1 MSGKNLIRAL
11 PFSKEK
17 ELSTLVENRRA
28 YTLDSFELNIYETY
42 EASNL
47 VPLQFNDMVII
58 NMLKGK
64 KVMHVNDLP
73 AFDYYPG
80 ETIVLPAL
88 KPMQI
93 DFPDAA
99 LQDPTQCTALVV
111 SADKIEKTLN
121 YLNESYPKENKSMQ
135 WNLSWENVHFAN
147 TSEIAS
153 LTDRLFSTMTS
164 NDPLK
169 DVLSDILFKEL
180 LVRIIQQQKLS
191 TVVSPGTEQHN
202 NLLVHIRNFITKNIN
217 DKLTIDQLSQHVN
230 MSNASLFRVFKEEV
244 GITPM
249 ELVIQERLSKAKE
262 LLKSKLS
269 VKEVCYACGFSDV
282 NYFVRMFRK
291 REHMTPGNY
300 QRRAEAIVS

>member
-11 PFSKEK
+11 PFSKER
-17 ELSTLVENRRA
+17 ELSSLVENRRA

-73 AFDYYPG
+73 AFDYFPG

-93 DFPDAA
+93 DFPEAA

-111 SADKIEKTLN
+111 SAEKIENTLN
-121 YLNESYPKENKSMQ
+121 YLNEFYSKDNNRMQ

-153 LTDRLFSTMTS
+153 LTDRLFATMTG

-191 TVVSPGTEQHN
+191 TVISPGTEQHN

-217 DKLTIDQLSQHVN
+217 DKLTVNQLSQHVN
-230 MSNASLFRVFKEEV
+230 MSSASLFRVFKEEV

-249 ELVIQERLSKAKE
+249 EFVIQERLSKAKE

>member
-11 PFSKEK
+11 PFSKER

-73 AFDYYPG
+73 AFDYFPG

-93 DFPDAA
+93 DFPEAA

-111 SADKIEKTLN
+111 SAEKIENTLN
-121 YLNESYPKENKSMQ
+121 YLNEFYPKDNNRMQ

-153 LTDRLFSTMTS
+153 LTDRLFATMTG

-191 TVVSPGTEQHN
+191 TVISPGTEQHN

-217 DKLTIDQLSQHVN
+217 DKLTVNQLSQHVN
-230 MSNASLFRVFKEEV
+230 MSSASLFRVFKEEV

-249 ELVIQERLSKAKE
+249 EFVIQERLSKAKE

>member
-1 MSGKNLIRAL
+1 MSGKNLIRVL

-28 YTLDSFELNIYETY
+28 FTLDNFELNIYETY
-42 EASNL
+42 QASSL
-47 VPLQFNDMVII
+47 VPLQFSDMVII

-64 KVMHVNDLP
+64 KVMHVNDMP
-73 AFDYYPG
+73 AFDYFPG
-80 ETIVLPAL
+80 ETIVLPAS
-88 KPMQI
+88 KPMEI
-93 DFPDAA
+93 DFPEAA

-111 SADKIEKTLN
+111 SADKIEQTLN
-121 YLNESYPKENKSMQ
+121 YLNESYPKENKNIQ

-164 NDPLK
+164 SDPLK
-169 DVLSDILFKEL
+169 DVLSDLLFKEL

-191 TVVSPGTEQHN
+191 TVAASTKEQGSSVLAH
-202 NLLVHIRNFITKNIN
+202 LRNYITSNIN

-230 MSNASLFRVFKEEV
+230 MSKASLFRVFKEEV

-249 ELVIQERLSKAKE
+249 EMVIQERLNKAKE
-262 LLKSKLS
+262 LLRTKLS

-282 NYFVRMFRK
+282 NYFVRIFRK
-291 REHMTPGNY
+291 RENMTPGNY
-300 QRRAEAIVS
+300 QRRAETIVS